1 MQVPC
6 VFFAVFFF
14 LVPYETI
21 LLANMSKFR
30 SPPQHPASAAVNWQ
44 LYKNVFFLFSP
55 FFYNA
60 EGAVAGEG
68 GWSHV
73 GLFISSKMIRLTCKS
88 PSCGLL
94 VSIAHKRQQFP
105 VPATASGSF
114 SPTALHRFYAAM
126 AAFFLFL
133 FVPLFAAFCFFVY
146 APRLSTICCAFYW
159 DNEGVPG

>member
-1 MQVPC
+1 MRPSFWQICQSSARPPNIPPLPLSIGNC
-6 VFFAVFFF
+6 TRMFF
-14 LVPYETI
+14 LI
-21 LLANMSKFR
+21 
-30 SPPQHPASAAVNWQ
+30 
-44 LYKNVFFLFSP
+44 FS

-126 AAFFLFL
+126 AAFFLFYLCRFLQL
-133 FVPLFAAFCFFVY
+133 FVFCLC
-146 APRLSTICCAFYW
+146 PSTV
-159 DNEGVPG
+159 DNLLCFLLGQ